1 MKSSKLN
8 SQVKSINQKY
18 VVYVGSLNTAIQ
30 GISLRQTFSALKY
43 PNYRLWFWGQMASLI
58 GTWMQST
65 AQGFLIYELTK
76 SPVMLG
82 LVGFAGGIPF
92 WFFNFIS
99 GVITDRIPRRKIL
112 LITQAVMMM
121 LAFIL
126 ALLVFTGSVQAWHVL
141 LLALGT
147 GIANAFEAPAR
158 LAFMPEL
165 VDEREDFANAIALNS
180 TFVNLAMVIGPAVA
194 GLVYAWKGP
203 AWCFTINGISFLA
216 VIIALLMMKLKP
228 FKPQLSKEP
237 ILRQLK
243 DGFSYVIHHP
253 VIRILML
260 MVISTSFVGHAY
272 ITLLPA
278 WAVNILGG
286 DSAVNGLLQSAR
298 GLGAFLAAL
307 MIAALGRIK
316 FKGKILTIGS
326 FTFPLM
332 VLVWAAVRTVP
343 LSLFVITL
351 CGWGFIMT
359 LNMTQTLTQVSVS
372 DHLRGRV
379 MGIYTFAFFGMMP
392 LGALLGGSLAEWINE
407 PAAVGIISLAGLFF
421 AFWVYLKIPA
431 IRAME

>member
-1 MKSSKLN
+1 MKFTKTDT
-8 SQVKSINQKY
+8 QVKSFNQKY
-18 VVYVGSLNTAIQ
+18 TAYVGSFNTAIH
-30 GISLRQTFSALKY
+30 GISFRQTFSALKY
-43 PNYRLWFWGQMASLI
+43 ANYRLWFWGQMASLI

-65 AQGFLIYELTK
+65 AQGFLIFELTK

-99 GVITDRIPRRKIL
+99 GVITDRVPRRSIL
-112 LITQAVMMM
+112 LITQTVMML
-121 LAFIL
+121 LAFLL
-126 ALLVFTGSVQAWHVL
+126 ALLVFTGYVQAWHVL

-165 VDEREDFANAIALNS
+165 VDEREDYANAIALNS

-194 GLVYAWKGP
+194 GLIYSWKGP
-203 AWCFTINGISFLA
+203 AWCFTINGVSFLA

-228 FKPQLSKEP
+228 FKVQLKKEP
-237 ILRQLK
+237 VFIQLK
-243 DGFSYVIHHP
+243 EGFRYVIRHP

-260 MVISTSFVGHAY
+260 MVISTGIVGHAY

-286 DSAVNGLLQSAR
+286 DSAVNGYLQSAR
-298 GLGAFLAAL
+298 GLGAFLASM

-316 FKGKILTIGS
+316 FKGNLLTIGS
-326 FTFPLM
+326 FSFPVM
-332 VLVWAAVRTVP
+332 VLLWAAMRSIP

-351 CGWGFIMT
+351 CGWGFLIT
-359 LNMTQTLTQVSVS
+359 LNMTQTLIQVSVS
-372 DHLRGRV
+372 DQLRGRV

-392 LGALLGGSLAEWINE
+392 LGALLSGSLAEWINE
-407 PAAVGIISLAGLFF
+407 PAAVSILGLAGLIF
-421 AFWVYLKIPA
+421 AFWVYFKFPD